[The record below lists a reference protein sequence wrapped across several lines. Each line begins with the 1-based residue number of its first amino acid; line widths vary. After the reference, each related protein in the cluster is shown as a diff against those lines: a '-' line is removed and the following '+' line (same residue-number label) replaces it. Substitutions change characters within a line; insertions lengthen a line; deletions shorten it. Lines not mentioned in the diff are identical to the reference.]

1 MYADHA
7 NGIEMCLEDML
18 NDVIMTSLVAT
29 QVASLSIDLRSRQQ
43 QVDTMRGEL
52 QAAGKRS
59 TRDKQQSESQAEMLM
74 EQLAIAQA
82 AGADQKVHLPL
93 HLHTCFAAV
102 DAFTERR
109 SCWQTLRCMHSHA
122 LAL

>member
-1 MYADHA
+1 
-7 NGIEMCLEDML
+7 ML
-18 NDVIMTSLVAT
+18 NDVIMTSLVAM

-59 TRDKQQSESQAEMLM
+59 TRDKQQSESQVEMLT

-82 AGADQKVHLPL
+82 AGADQKVHPPL
-93 HLHTCFAAV
+93 HPDTNIAAGNAHTG
-102 DAFTERR
+102 TQW
-109 SCWQTLRCMHSHA
+109 CWQGFRCMYSHA